1 MKQKLLSVVAFLGI
15 TTGAFAAVGDDLT
28 SRFLTNADFSADQ
41 PITGYICTYDYDM
54 EKNSATLYGM
64 QPVAEW
70 TANSPTD
77 NTFVEGRSDG
87 VNAKAAGV
95 FAIGS
100 EDAFLGGTQFIAP
113 AQASDG
119 SASGNVLGFVAVWG
133 AKAQYT
139 QAVTLPAGAYRI
151 IIPTC
156 NMAGGTAVAANLC
169 GFEATDGTTYFS
181 KKLTWDAIEEWENDT
196 IEFLLSEATEGVIS
210 IGYTAGNAGSGGMPH
225 LFFDRVIIQEG
236 DAQALLQVEIDAAKE
251 RLIAII
257 QDGEEIGVNTAAA
270 QAVYDDPNAT
280 LEQVEAAIVSQR
292 DINEKGLTDFT
303 DFFLGN
309 AHFTE
314 GAPLDGGV
322 CTYNYDIATH
332 QDKGALY
339 FGMQPVEKW
348 IASTPS
354 SGSTADRND
363 QTNARASGV
372 FAVGSPETI
381 WLGGPGFAAPAK
393 KANGATE
400 GNIFGFVSVWSAAS
414 SYTQNVTLPAGT
426 YTITIP
432 TYNGGGTGTI
442 AKNLCGFISA
452 DGDEYL
458 AQTTSFPVGEWK
470 EETIRFTLEE
480 ETAGVISIGYQAANA
495 GSGSMPHLWIDEF
508 LLKFSGVTEIKPS
521 LIALQSAVRSAESFT
536 TFNDGQF
543 EATLKA
549 QVEEAFGT
557 ALALVNA
564 NSEDDDANVAAMTV
578 LNNIVSEARASR
590 AAYVTFSNFIEG
602 ELADAIEQYTGDAN
616 FADLLNTLEDLEETY
631 SSAYE
636 DGEYTTE
643 QINDAIA
650 ALPATIREAVQTIF
664 EQAVASGQKM
674 AKPLD
679 ITSLYEEMAIPYT
692 TSQATYSGSIWKN
705 ETGTGNF
712 KTNYSTAEV
721 WNASP
726 FNIYRELTDMPK
738 GKYTITVKAFY
749 RTAAQQESYDAYQE
763 DKTAKAFVYGGYAK
777 SPLLNIAEIA
787 SADETVFT
795 NSTEIIADG
804 GSLYVP
810 NSQEAAHNV
819 FVEDVDN
826 VTLSSVSTALAQPGT
841 LTFGVKSEQMEGNSW
856 VVWADFHLYYNAAD
870 ASDLDPEIE
879 GLIADAQNQID
890 NAGGV
895 QAAIDGL
902 ESAISKGETALDADA
917 EATKLAAIEALQAAI
932 AYAKESVTLAAQC
945 AQMLQDYNDRLLNSM
960 IESEDDTFE
969 TLLETIASETENGD
983 VYPSNEKIV
992 EWMKQMSDG
1001 WVIYVLGQDLTNAS
1015 EKEPVDITE
1024 VLVNADFSADTHTSG
1039 WTIETEATSGNR
1051 GTYDNGFLEFWNA
1064 NGSWKIYQELPTL
1077 KGGFYSL
1084 IIEGLYRPV
1093 GMDAIV
1099 DSLNNEKP
1107 VEQNVFIFAGSKAE
1121 PFMAWSDT
1129 SNGAYLNEAPEGVTY
1144 SEKELGDTNKLLG
1157 PNTRSQLATFT
1168 ANGRYI
1174 NKLNFYY
1181 EEGQGAIRLGL
1192 FQNKWFGFDWTPFG
1206 NVQLYYIG
1214 KTAPDA
1220 VKSIEAADV
1229 VAGQSIYNL
1238 AGQRVS
1244 KAQKGLYIIGGRKVV
1259 VK

>member
-15 TTGAFAAVGDDLT
+15 SLGAFAAVGDDLT
-28 SRFLTNADFSADQ
+28 SRFLTNADFSADE
-41 PITGYICTYDYDM
+41 PIEAFICTYDYDM
-54 EKNSATLYGM
+54 ENKGTTLFGM
-64 QPVAEW
+64 QPVTGWIAS
-70 TANSPTD
+70 TPTD
-77 NTFVEGRSDG
+77 NTLVSNGSSNARTDG
-87 VNAKAAGV
+87 LNAKASGV
-95 FAIGS
+95 TTIGS
-100 EDAFLGGTQFIAP
+100 ENFRLGGEYLAP
-113 AQASDG
+113 TVGPNGAT
-119 SASGNVLGFVAVWG
+119 SGNVLGFVAVWG

-196 IEFLLSEATEGVIS
+196 IEFLLNEATEGVIS

-257 QDGEEIGVNTAAA
+257 EDGEEIGVNTAAA

-292 DINEKGLTDFT
+292 ELNEKGLTDFT
-303 DFFLGN
+303 DFFINN
-309 AHFTE
+309 AHFTN
-314 GAPLDGGV
+314 GTPLDGGV
-322 CTYNYDIATH
+322 CTYDYDITTH

-339 FGMQPVEKW
+339 FGMQPVDSW
-348 IASTPS
+348 TASNP
-354 SGSTADRND
+354 NE
-363 QTNARASGV
+363 NARASGV

-381 WLGGPGFAAPAK
+381 WVGGPGFAAPAK

-536 TFNDGQF
+536 TFDDGQF

-564 NSEDDDANVAAMTV
+564 NSEDDNANVTAMTA

-616 FADLLNTLEDLEETY
+616 FADLLTTLEDLDETY
-631 SSAYE
+631 NAAYE
-636 DGEYTTE
+636 DGEYTAE
-643 QINDAIA
+643 QINEAIA
-650 ALPATIREAVQTIF
+650 ALPGTIKEAVQTIF

-692 TSQATYSGSIWKN
+692 TSQAAYSGSIWKN

-879 GLIADAQNQID
+879 GLMADAQTQID

-917 EATKLAAIEALQAAI
+917 EATKLEAIEALQAAI

-1015 EKEPVDITE
+1015 EDEPVDITE
-1024 VLVNADFSADTHTSG
+1024 VLVNADVSADTHTSG

-1051 GTYDNGFLEFWNA
+1051 GTYENGFLEFWNA

-1144 SEKELGDTNKLLG
+1144 ESKDLVDTNKLLG

-1192 FQNKWFGFDWTPFG
+1192 FQNKWFGGDWTPFG

-1214 KTAPDA
+1214 ETAPDA